1 MIADEPKQIANEA
14 IVSNRF
20 DRGQSGGRSR
30 LLSSAETT
38 LADFTAVY
46 CSSTVAQNQYS
57 RSVGYVRWSLLICAL
72 AATSVL
78 CRSALAQVR

>member
-38 LADFTAVY
+38 LADFY
-46 CSSTVAQNQYS
+46 CSSSTVAQNQYS

>member
-38 LADFTAVY
+38 LADFTAV
-46 CSSTVAQNQYS
+46 VAQ
-57 RSVGYVRWSLLICAL
+57 
-72 AATSVL
+72 
-78 CRSALAQVR
+78 